1 MKKMKQIPT
10 LNKTQNVFFNLCL
23 AQYDEFE
30 GGEPTMYQQDKLIEF
45 IKEFPLL
52 EQTNVMNQKG
62 NYVNKAKV
70 FHIWW
75 KENFEEIYQ
84 ILFVYVKLI
93 NDL

>member
-1 MKKMKQIPT
+1 MQDFIV
-10 LNKTQNVFFNLCL
+10 LCFIIYCYVFFNLCL

-52 EQTNVMNQKG
+52 DQTSVMNQKG
-62 NYVNKAKV
+62 NYVNKSKV
-70 FHIWW
+70 FQIWW

-93 NDL
+93 NEL